1 MDACFDDLLMNIW
14 NWIRNEIS
22 TKALRN
28 IAKDFYNEAI
38 KYV

>member
-1 MDACFDDLLMNIW
+1 MDACFDDLCMNIW

-22 TKALRN
+22 TKELKN
-28 IAKDFYNEAI
+28 ISQEFYNKAI